1 MSRITFALSR
11 AIAIAGAAALL
22 AQTGLAQTHSTS
34 RSPIRSLYEQRQ
46 EHVVLQEFD
55 LSCGAA
61 ALATILKYQHG
72 EPVDERQ
79 VAIGLI
85 SRDIYLADP
94 DILRRREGFSLLD
107 MNRYVRQ
114 LGYDGEAVGRL
125 SYEDLVARA
134 PAIVPVSLYGYSH
147 FVVFRGTLG
156 ANVLLADPAFGNR
169 TLSADRFIDAWIAY
183 EEFGHVAFAVRRR
196 DGLTPPNRL
205 GVVAADF
212 PILMPA
218 SQSGETSP

>member
-1 MSRITFALSR
+1 VKLNAL
-11 AIAIAGAAALL
+11 AIALVTAATLSP
-22 AQTGLAQTHSTS
+22 QTGLAQTP
-34 RSPIRSLYEQRQ
+34 SPVRSLYEQRQ
-46 EHVVLQEFD
+46 EHVFLQQYD

-61 ALATILKYQHG
+61 ALATILNYQHG

-85 SRDIYLADP
+85 SRDLYLANP

-107 MNRYVRQ
+107 MNRYARQ
-114 LGYDGEAVGRL
+114 LDYDGNAVGGI
-125 SYEDLVARA
+125 SFEDLVARA
-134 PAIVPVSLYGYSH
+134 PAIVPVNLYGYSH

-156 ANVLLADPAFGNR
+156 SNVLLADPAFGNR
-169 TLSADRFIDAWIAY
+169 TLAAQPFIDAWIAY
-183 EEFGHVAFAVRRR
+183 EEFGHVAFTVHRR

-205 GVVAADF
+205 GLSAADF

-218 SQSGETSP
+218 TRNRSPQP